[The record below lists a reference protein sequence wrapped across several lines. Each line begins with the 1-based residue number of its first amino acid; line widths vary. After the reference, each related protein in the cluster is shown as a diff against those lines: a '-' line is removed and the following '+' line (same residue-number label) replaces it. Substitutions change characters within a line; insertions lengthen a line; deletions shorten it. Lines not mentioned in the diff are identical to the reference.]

1 MSSSEAVLN
10 ESRAARSLPSRQ
22 LIEQPTPANLSE
34 LLWRVAMPLMCLLQM
49 LLAVPLGFVNP
60 RRGRGMNMMIALLL
74 AITYSNLIGI
84 LQGVVASGRS
94 SFGMAWWPIH
104 LAVLLLTAVLFFW
117 RDNTNSRWHPARLLG
132 MLRNALLI
140 RRKEAA

>member
-1 MSSSEAVLN
+1 
-10 ESRAARSLPSRQ
+10 
-22 LIEQPTPANLSE
+22 
-34 LLWRVAMPLMCLLQM
+34 MPLMCLLQM

-94 SFGMAWWPIH
+94 SFGMTWWPIH

-132 MLRNALLI
+132 LLRNALLI
-140 RRKEAA
+140 RRKESA